1 MFERFMCDFVYHQD
15 HRIEMTEV
23 IVTDRWEAYEW
34 LEETFLELHRERSTA
49 PDLLRLRTG
58 DVTLGTL
65 QSLFEVEGEGK
76 HCALQTRRL
85 EIHDVL
91 S

>member
-34 LEETFLELHRERSTA
+34 MERTFLELHRERSAA
-49 PDLLRLRTG
+49 PDLLRLRTDDETLATWQTHF
-58 DVTLGTL
+58 DVVG
-65 QSLFEVEGEGK
+65 
-76 HCALQTRRL
+76 
-85 EIHDVL
+85 
-91 S
+91 

>member
-1 MFERFMCDFVYHQD
+1 
-15 HRIEMTEV
+15 MTEV

-58 DVTLGTL
+58 DETLATW
-65 QSLFEVEGEGK
+65 
-76 HCALQTRRL
+76 QT
-85 EIHDVL
+85 HFDVVG
-91 S
+91 